1 MHRRTPASG
10 IAGGLDTGSSGW
22 VWVLGA
28 AFILC
33 LPFEIL
39 EWIGRPRDLVE
50 WLINTRIFDIL
61 LFLSAG
67 GFGIAVA
74 HFLIKRSMAMTN
86 ARLHEIVDES
96 LADLEDKLKN
106 ELAKGVDEGEKG
118 QIGQQQTGQSQS
130 SQAQSAAPTKEQ
142 PSPEQIPFPIPYIV
156 SRLGDMNPGNFGY
169 FGGKLVS
176 RDPRLLLDLSLDLSL
191 TGEQSDKIWELKQR
205 ITNAN
210 KKPEKPATH
219 SDKTKSESETS
230 PVETTLKKPAET
242 TPAAGVPK
250 EAAKEQQTPTASIRV
265 ALKILVG
272 LVDQLRALQK
282 KMQSKDIVTSETW
295 PGDSLDEDEEDKK

>member
-1 MHRRTPASG
+1 M
-10 IAGGLDTGSSGW
+10 
-22 VWVLGA
+22 
-28 AFILC
+28 LC

-39 EWIGRPRDLVE
+39 EWIGRPRDFVE

-106 ELAKGVDEGEKG
+106 ELAKGVNEDEKG
-118 QIGQQQTGQSQS
+118 QIGQQQTGQSQNTSAAKDPSQS
-130 SQAQSAAPTKEQ
+130 SQTQSAAPTKEQ

-169 FGGKLVS
+169 FGGKLVA

-205 ITNAN
+205 ITNAS

-219 SDKTKSESETS
+219 SNKTKSESETS
-230 PVETTLKKPAET
+230 PLEATLKKPADT
-242 TPAAGVPK
+242 KAAAGVPK
-250 EAAKEQQTPTASIRV
+250 EAAKEQQTPTASISV

-282 KMQSKDIVTSETW
+282 KMQSKDTVTSETW